1 MGLFQLGKLSLPKNN
16 SLRVNN
22 SYSLSFIK
30 AIIVNCLLHNVKSD
44 FIIDKGIKNNISAKQ
59 KGKRKALD
67 NMNFQKCLGMRV
79 GATEM
84 LTTNTCRKEYTS
96 FNH

>member
-1 MGLFQLGKLSLPKNN
+1 LVVSISVAPTLIPRHFW
-16 SLRVNN
+16 
-22 SYSLSFIK
+22 
-30 AIIVNCLLHNVKSD
+30 SD

-67 NMNFQKCLGMRV
+67 KMNFQKCLGMRV